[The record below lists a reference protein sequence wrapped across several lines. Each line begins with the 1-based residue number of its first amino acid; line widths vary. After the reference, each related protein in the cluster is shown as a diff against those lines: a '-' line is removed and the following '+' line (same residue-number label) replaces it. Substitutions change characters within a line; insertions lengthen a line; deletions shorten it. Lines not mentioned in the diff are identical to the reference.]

1 MTDDYRKGIGKFLEN
16 YIDIVVDGYSY
27 DNEEVIKQGIKALI
41 KEGIFSA
48 EELQRAA
55 LKECRVLIPID
66 FINKCICS

>member
-1 MTDDYRKGIGKFLEN
+1 MTDDYRERIGKFLKN

-27 DNEEVIKQGIKALI
+27 DNKEVIKQGIKALI

-55 LKECRVLIPID
+55 IKECHVLISLD